1 MNLENISYLSIIFD
15 HDVTVVAI
23 TNAQDKGGNTVASTR
38 TCKQVNSCI
47 IPIPTKKETLSS
59 GIPITQKRVFLLQK
73 SKQGQVKKKTKLD
86 GHNYGHNLP
95 LDELLLS

>member
-1 MNLENISYLSIIFD
+1 MILEIISYLSIIFD

-47 IPIPTKKETLSS
+47 IPIPTKKGTLSS
-59 GIPITQKRVFLLQK
+59 DIPITQKCTFFFCKRANRDR
-73 SKQGQVKKKTKLD
+73 GKKD

-95 LDELLLS
+95 LDEL